1 MISKINYTA
10 LSIGVFLSL
19 FFGVA
24 IFYDQEFLFAIPL
37 ALGAMYF
44 ALFQTEKAFL
54 ALAFLTP
61 LSFNIEEYVDGFGLY
76 IPTEPL
82 LFGLML
88 YLCALQIKAPF
99 LDNKIFR
106 HPIILTWFAI
116 LIWMFITAI
125 TSSNPMISFKFI
137 LSKLWFII
145 PLLLF
150 GTYFFSE
157 SKNRILFIWLFVIG
171 TVLSILYT
179 IGQHASFNFGEKES
193 HWVMWPFFKD
203 HTIYGA
209 IVALVLPLVLILIF
223 IKKNTPLIQ
232 MVLIS
237 LLVIVLLGLY
247 FSYTRAAWLSI
258 FCAFIFGF
266 LVHIKLNKKII
277 YGILILGICL
287 TYFKWDSIQME
298 LARNKEEH
306 TTEQFGERLQSAA
319 NVTTDASN
327 LERINRWNCAIDM
340 FKDRPIFGYGPGTF
354 SFEYARFQ
362 QAKNLTIISTHNGD
376 MGNAHS
382 EYLSAL
388 SEMGCIGLILF
399 ALFVFVLFSSSI
411 RLYHYYSLKDR
422 AQKVLV
428 MGIITALASYFIH
441 AFLNNFLDTDKAAV
455 PVFALCSI
463 IVVLDVQRRRAIEL
477 S

>member
-1 MISKINYTA
+1 M
-10 LSIGVFLSL
+10 SL
-19 FFGVA
+19 FFAVA
-24 IFYDQEFLFAIPL
+24 IFYDQEFLFAVPL

-44 ALFQTEKAFL
+44 ALFQTEKSFL

-99 LDNKIFR
+99 LNNKIFS
-106 HPIILTWFAI
+106 HPIILSWFAI

-125 TSSNPMISFKFI
+125 TSSNPLISFKFI

-157 SKNRILFIWLFVIG
+157 SKNRILFLWLFVIG
-171 TVLSILYT
+171 TVISIIYT
-179 IGQHASFNFGEKES
+179 IAQHASFNFGEKES

-209 IVALVLPLVLILIF
+209 VVALVLPLVLILIF

-237 LLVIVLLGLY
+237 LLVMVLMGLY

-266 LVHIKLNKKII
+266 FVHIKLNKKII
-277 YGILILGICL
+277 YAILILGICL

-327 LERINRWNCAIDM
+327 LERINRWSCAIDM
-340 FKDRPIFGYGPGTF
+340 FKERPIFGYGPGTF

-362 QAKNLTIISTHNGD
+362 QAKNLTIISTNFGD

-388 SEMGCIGLILF
+388 SEMGFIGLFLF
-399 ALFVFVLFSSSI
+399 ALFVLVLFSTSI
-411 RLYHYYSLKDR
+411 RLYHYYSWKER

-455 PVFALCSI
+455 PVFALCSF
-463 IVVLDVQRRRAIEL
+463 IVVLDVQRRRSMEF

>member
-223 IKKNTPLIQ
+223 IKNKNI
-232 MVLIS
+232 
-237 LLVIVLLGLY
+237 LY
-247 FSYTRAAWLSI
+247 NLM
-258 FCAFIFGF
+258 
-266 LVHIKLNKKII
+266 KKP
-277 YGILILGICL
+277 
-287 TYFKWDSIQME
+287 M
-298 LARNKEEH
+298 R
-306 TTEQFGERLQSAA
+306 
-319 NVTTDASN
+319 
-327 LERINRWNCAIDM
+327 
-340 FKDRPIFGYGPGTF
+340 
-354 SFEYARFQ
+354 
-362 QAKNLTIISTHNGD
+362 
-376 MGNAHS
+376 
-382 EYLSAL
+382 
-388 SEMGCIGLILF
+388 
-399 ALFVFVLFSSSI
+399 
-411 RLYHYYSLKDR
+411 
-422 AQKVLV
+422 
-428 MGIITALASYFIH
+428 
-441 AFLNNFLDTDKAAV
+441 
-455 PVFALCSI
+455 
-463 IVVLDVQRRRAIEL
+463 
-477 S
+477 

>member
-1 MISKINYTA
+1 LISKLNYTA

-19 FFGVA
+19 FFAVA

-99 LDNKIFR
+99 LNNKIFR
-106 HPIILTWFAI
+106 HPIILAWFAI
-116 LIWMFITAI
+116 LIWMFLTAI
-125 TSSNPMISFKFI
+125 TSSNPLVSFKFI

-171 TVLSILYT
+171 TVVSILYT

-232 MVLIS
+232 MVLIC

-277 YGILILGICL
+277 YGALILGTLI

-327 LERINRWNCAIDM
+327 LERINRWSCAIDM
-340 FKDRPIFGYGPGTF
+340 FKERPIFGYGPGTF

-362 QAKNLTIISTHNGD
+362 QAKNLTIISTKNGD

-388 SEMGCIGLILF
+388 SEMGFIGLILF
-399 ALFVFVLFSSSI
+399 SLFVFVLFSTSI
-411 RLYHYYSLKDR
+411 RLYHYYTWKDR

-455 PVFALCSI
+455 PVFALCSF

>member
-1 MISKINYTA
+1 MISKLNYTA

-19 FFGVA
+19 FFAVA
-24 IFYDQEFLFAIPL
+24 IFYDQQFLFAIPL
-37 ALGAMYF
+37 ALGALYF
-44 ALFQTEKAFL
+44 ALFQTEEAFL

-88 YLCALQIKAPF
+88 YLCALQIKVPF
-99 LDNKIFR
+99 LNNKIFS
-106 HPIILTWFAI
+106 HPIILSWFAI

-125 TSSNPMISFKFI
+125 TSSNPIISFKFI

-145 PLLLF
+145 PMLLF
-150 GTYFFSE
+150 GTYFFNE
-157 SKNRILFIWLFVIG
+157 SKNRIVFLWLFVIG

-232 MVLIS
+232 MVLFS

-277 YGILILGICL
+277 YGVLILGMLI

-388 SEMGCIGLILF
+388 SEMGFIGLILF
-399 ALFVFVLFSSSI
+399 ALFVFVLFSTSI
-411 RLYHYYSLKDR
+411 RLYHYYSWKER

-455 PVFALCSI
+455 PVFALCSF
-463 IVVLDVQRRRAIEL
+463 IVVLDVQRRRSMEF

>member
-1 MISKINYTA
+1 MISKLNYTA

-19 FFGVA
+19 FFAVA
-24 IFYDQEFLFAIPL
+24 IFYDQQFLFAIPL
-37 ALGAMYF
+37 ALGALYF
-44 ALFQTEKAFL
+44 ALFQTEEAFL

-88 YLCALQIKAPF
+88 YLCALQIKVPF
-99 LDNKIFR
+99 LNNKIFS
-106 HPIILTWFAI
+106 HPIILSWFAI

-125 TSSNPMISFKFI
+125 TSSNPIISFKFI

-145 PLLLF
+145 PMLLF
-150 GTYFFSE
+150 GTYFFNE
-157 SKNRILFIWLFVIG
+157 SKNRIVFLWLFVIG

-232 MVLIS
+232 MVLFS

-277 YGILILGICL
+277 YGVLILGMLI

-388 SEMGCIGLILF
+388 SEMGFIGLILF
-399 ALFVFVLFSSSI
+399 ALFVFVLFSTSI
-411 RLYHYYSLKDR
+411 RLYHYYSWKER
-422 AQKVLV
+422 AQKALV

-455 PVFALCSI
+455 PVFALCSF
-463 IVVLDVQRRRAIEL
+463 IVVLDVQRRRSMEF